1 MSAPVT
7 VTGEVERVTYEN
19 EATGFRVLRLGQ
31 VTGDLPGQRQLRV
44 VGIAPN
50 LGPGMRVRATG
61 HLIDDPTHGEQLRA
75 DGIVLLVP
83 ETLDGIE
90 RYLASGILPSVGP
103 ALAARIVSVF
113 KDRTLEVLDHEPARL
128 SVVPGIGSRRS
139 LTIHRA
145 WQEHRNESTTM
156 VLLRSHGVSQ
166 SLARRILERYGSAT
180 SAIIQRHPYR
190 LALEIWGVGFLTAD
204 RIAKSLG
211 IGRDD
216 PERITAGIL
225 HVVSRQAEAGH
236 TRVAREKLRD
246 EARTLLEAADA
257 LIEVGVDQLFARN
270 RLAIEGTYVS
280 DALLAEAERELGR
293 SLSER
298 AEREVSV
305 LPGWEDACREFEM
318 SSGLL
323 LDESQKH
330 ALERAAGTGI
340 LVITGG
346 PGVGKTT
353 LVRAIISLF
362 SAARR
367 RVVLAAPTGRAANR
381 LTEATGRE
389 SKTIHRLLEYE
400 PRSQAFGRTAENPL
414 DADVVLIDE
423 SSMVDVLLAR
433 ALISACSVTTRLILV
448 GDVDQLPS
456 VGPGAFL
463 RDVVDSQKVPVVR
476 LARVFRQAE
485 ASLIVKNAH
494 RIREGQRPLAP
505 DSGALSDFFL
515 VERADGQRAALDVVE
530 LVRTR
535 IPERFGLD
543 PRRDIQV
550 LAPMHR
556 GVLGTVALNAALQAA
571 LNPEGPSLVVRGSAM
586 RVGDKVMQVKNDYE
600 REVFNGD
607 IGWVTRVDPK
617 LRAVSVAFDGRELD
631 YAADELDLLLL
642 AYAISIHKS
651 QGSEYPAVVLP
662 VTTAHFVMLT
672 RNLLYTAVTRAK
684 RLCVLISDP
693 RALRI
698 ALGEDRR
705 ERRVTGL
712 REYLEGKL
720 SARS

>member
-19 EATGFRVLRLGQ
+19 EVTGFRVLRLGR
-31 VTGDLPGQRQLRV
+31 VTGDLSGHTQLRV

-83 ETLDGIE
+83 ETLEGIE

-113 KDRTLEVLDHEPARL
+113 KERTLEVLDHEPARL
-128 SVVPGIGSRRS
+128 SAVPGIGSRRS

-156 VLLRSHGVSQ
+156 VLLRSHGISQ
-166 SLARRILERYGSAT
+166 GLARRILERYGSAT

-204 RIAKSLG
+204 RIANSLG
-211 IGRDD
+211 VGRDD
-216 PERITAGIL
+216 SERIAAGIL
-225 HVVSRQAEAGH
+225 HVVSRHAEAGH
-236 TRVAREKLRD
+236 TRLLRETLRD
-246 EARTLLEAADA
+246 ETAALLETKDE
-257 LIEVGVDQLFARN
+257 LIEVGVEQLFAQN
-270 RLAIEGTYVS
+270 RLVVEGPYVS
-280 DALLAEAERELGR
+280 DAVLFEAERDLAR
-293 SLSER
+293 SLGER
-298 AEREVSV
+298 SQREVRA
-305 LPGWEDACREFEM
+305 LPGWEAASREFEV
-318 SSGLL
+318 SSGLS
-323 LDESQKH
+323 LDPSQKH
-330 ALERAAGTGI
+330 ALERAAGAQV

-353 LVRAIISLF
+353 LVRGIISLYG
-362 SAARR
+362 AARR

-381 LTEATGRE
+381 LTEATARE
-389 SKTIHRLLEYE
+389 AKTIHRLLEYD
-400 PRSQAFGRTAENPL
+400 PRSQTFARGAENPL
-414 DADVVLIDE
+414 DADLVLIDE
-423 SSMVDVLLAR
+423 TSMVDILLAR
-433 ALISACSVTTRLILV
+433 ALVIACAPTTRLILV

-463 RDVVDSQKVPVVR
+463 RDLVDSGVVPVVT
-476 LARVFRQAE
+476 LTRVFRQAE
-485 ASLIVKNAH
+485 ASLIVENAH
-494 RIREGQRPLAP
+494 RIREGQRPMAP
-505 DSGALSDFFL
+505 SNGALADFFL
-515 VERADGQRAALDVVE
+515 VERTDSQRAALDVVE
-530 LVRTR
+530 LVRSR

-556 GVLGTVALNAALQAA
+556 GVLGTGALNAALQAA
-571 LNPEGPSLVVRGSAM
+571 LNPEGPSVVVRGSAM

-617 LRAVSVAFDGRELD
+617 ARALSVSFDGRELD
-631 YAADELDLLLL
+631 YAAEDLDLLLL

-684 RLCVLISDP
+684 RLCVLVSDP
-693 RALRI
+693 RALGI
-698 ALGEDRR
+698 ALREDRR

-712 REYLEGKL
+712 RERLTSLISG
-720 SARS
+720 RS